1 MSMTLPDRIT
11 YDWLVALDDDA
22 LLTAERSLHQVF
34 TSAEDTER
42 RKLGERYEL
51 MKGPATLMTAWDRW
65 SRANTEAR
73 HRKLNPRRET
83 QRRK

>member
-42 RKLGERYEL
+42 RK
-51 MKGPATLMTAWDRW
+51 
-65 SRANTEAR
+65 
-73 HRKLNPRRET
+73 PRRT
-83 QRRK
+83 L